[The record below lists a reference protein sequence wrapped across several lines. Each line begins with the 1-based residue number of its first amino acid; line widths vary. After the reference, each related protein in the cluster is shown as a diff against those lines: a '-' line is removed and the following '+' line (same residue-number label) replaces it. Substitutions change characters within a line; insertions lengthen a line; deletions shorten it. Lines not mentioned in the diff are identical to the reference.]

1 MKEKGKKKGFLE
13 PPESGCEKNASRAT
27 LSAHL
32 LLVLVTTPNRGRTSV
47 PFVLKYSVSE
57 SKTQGSNVQFY

>member
-13 PPESGCEKNASRAT
+13 PQKNASRAT